1 MSAYDRSVAI
11 KNQSGDYK
19 TDYVK
24 VKDEIIAAGGLAEDF
39 PPGHSLHDMVTRQD
53 GYQVHHI
60 VPLSAVNPLFDN
72 TTPEQGKQLQEIIH
86 SGNHPKNLYVTP
98 SKSHYGNRDTGF
110 EGVHKRLQNEGL
122 QVSYPKG
129 QGPIDISGAN
139 ELIKQIYLARNAPFE
154 VKVALAQQFKEQ
166 LVPEYHNHLNDALTE
181 NVEYSQVPGNRR
193 AAREVAQ
200 VRLNSAKRHLL

>member
-1 MSAYDRSVAI
+1 MSVYDRNAAI
-11 KNQSGDYK
+11 KNQAGDYK

-24 VKDEIIAAGGLAEDF
+24 VKDAIIAASGLAEEF
-39 PPGHSLHDMVTRQD
+39 PPGHPLHDMVTRQD

-86 SGNHPKNLYVTP
+86 SGNHPKNLYIVP
-98 SKSHYGNRDTGF
+98 GKSHYGEKESEF
-110 EGVHKRLQNEGL
+110 LGVHKRLENNGL
-122 QVSYPKG
+122 QPKYPKG

-166 LVPEYHNHLNDALTE
+166 LVPEYHNHLNDALGE
-181 NVEYSQVPGNRR
+181 NVEYAQTPANRR
-193 AAREVAQ
+193 AAKEVAQ